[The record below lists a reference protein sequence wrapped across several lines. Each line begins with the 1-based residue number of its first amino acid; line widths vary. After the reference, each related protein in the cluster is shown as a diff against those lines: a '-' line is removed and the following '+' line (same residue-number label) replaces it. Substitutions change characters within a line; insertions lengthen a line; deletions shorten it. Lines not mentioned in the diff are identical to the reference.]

1 MEVDE
6 RRKRELENQESE
18 LRRVGQ
24 QSSVHRMFFLGPWL
38 GMRLICLGCVGVG
51 PRLRSRDEM
60 RKTHGKDSGKSRA
73 NDMPPFLIGTCV
85 VN

>member
-1 MEVDE
+1 MEVEE

-24 QSSVHRMFFLGPWL
+24 QSSAHRMFFLGPWL

-51 PRLRSRDEM
+51 PAPKPR
-60 RKTHGKDSGKSRA
+60 
-73 NDMPPFLIGTCV
+73 
-85 VN
+85 